1 VAKYI
6 NADPAEVVLG
16 PSTTQLFRNLSL
28 ALYDHIQP
36 DDEIVISKLD
46 HEANIASWITLAEW
60 RGARIV
66 WWEGEN
72 DESKTNPKLTPAS
85 LAPLLSSKT
94 KLVTATH
101 TSNILGTI
109 TDVRALADIIH
120 EKSSALLCVDA
131 VAYAPHRAIDVR
143 LLGADIYCFSWYKLY
158 GPHMASM
165 YVSSS
170 AQERALKTIGHFFKP
185 TATLE
190 NKLGLAGAN
199 YELTA
204 SIPDVVEYLAKTPW
218 EAIAAHEEVLQG
230 VLIEYLKSK
239 PEVFTIWGERV
250 ADRERRVP
258 VVSFTVK
265 GRGSKG
271 VVDAIEA
278 KSDFACR
285 WGAFYSNRLCEEVLG
300 LDPVD
305 GVVRVSLLHYNT
317 GEFLDCPSFLAVL
330 LHRVHSIPMESLLT
344 LRQRRR
350 SESMS
355 RFLTR
360 LYLCSYSCSESI
372 NVRPTSASCLT
383 VVACVSHQT
392 VASGDNPIEFS
403 SQLKRFYEVGIS
415 RIWRGTCLLSSI
427 LLADCGDGRG
437 DSKPL

>member
-6 NADPAEVVLG
+6 NADPSEVVLG

-28 ALYDHIQP
+28 ALYDHIGP

-46 HEANIASWITLAEW
+46 HEANIASWITLAQW
-60 RGARIV
+60 RGAKIV

-85 LAPLLSSKT
+85 LEPLLSSKT

-109 TDVRALADIIH
+109 TDVRGLADLIH
-120 EKSSALLCVDA
+120 DKSSALLCVDA

-165 YVSSS
+165 YVSQS
-170 AQERALKTIGHFFKP
+170 AQDKALKTIGHFFKP

-230 VLIEYLKSK
+230 VLIDYLKSK
-239 PEVFTIWGERV
+239 PEVFTIWGEPV
-250 ADRERRVP
+250 ADKERRVP

-265 GRGSKG
+265 GRDSKG
-271 VVDAIEA
+271 VVDAIEEG
-278 KSDFACR
+278 SDFACR

-300 LDPVD
+300 LDAVD

-317 GEFLDCPSFLAVL
+317 GESFLVVPVFF
-330 LHRVHSIPMESLLT
+330 LHRVLLFGKST
-344 LRQRRR
+344 DNSFLRQRRK
-350 SESMS
+350 SGSTS

-360 LYLCSYSCSESI
+360 LSLRSGSCSGLI
-372 NVRPTSASCLT
+372 NVRLTSASCLPM
-383 VVACVSHQT
+383 VVYVSH
-392 VASGDNPIEFS
+392 
-403 SQLKRFYEVGIS
+403 
-415 RIWRGTCLLSSI
+415 
-427 LLADCGDGRG
+427 
-437 DSKPL
+437 

>member
-6 NADPAEVVLG
+6 NADPEEVVLG

-28 ALYDHIQP
+28 ALYDHLGP

-46 HEANIASWITLAEW
+46 HEANIASWIQLAEW
-60 RGARIV
+60 RGSKIV

-72 DESKTNPKLTPAS
+72 DSSKTNPKLTPAS
-85 LAPLLSSKT
+85 LLPLLSPKT
-94 KLVTATH
+94 KLITATH

-109 TDVRALADIIH
+109 TDVRALADTVH
-120 EKSSALLCVDA
+120 SNSSALLCVDA

-165 YVSSS
+165 YVSAA
-170 AQERALKTIGHFFKP
+170 AQEKALKTIGHFFKP
-185 TATLE
+185 TRTLE

-204 SIPDVVEYLAKTPW
+204 SIPEVCAYLEQTPW

-239 PEVFTIWGERV
+239 PELFTIWGEPV
-250 ADRERRVP
+250 ADKERRVP

-265 GRGSKG
+265 GRESKG
-271 VVDAIEA
+271 VVDAIEER
-278 KSDFACR
+278 SDFACR

-317 GEFLDCPSFLAVL
+317 GESLLVVL
-330 LHRVHSIPMESLLT
+330 LSAICS
-344 LRQRRR
+344 
-350 SESMS
+350 
-355 RFLTR
+355 
-360 LYLCSYSCSESI
+360 LYLLLESI
-372 NVRPTSASCLT
+372 LT
-383 VVACVSHQT
+383 FCFYYRG
-392 VASGDNPIEFS
+392 GD
-403 SQLKRFYEVGIS
+403 Q
-415 RIWRGTCLLSSI
+415 RIREGS
-427 LLADCGDGRG
+427 
-437 DSKPL
+437 

>member
-1 VAKYI
+1 VANYI
-6 NADPAEVVLG
+6 NADPSEVVLG

-28 ALYDHIQP
+28 ALYDHIGP

-46 HEANIASWITLAEW
+46 HEANIASWITLAQW
-60 RGARIV
+60 RGAKIV

-85 LAPLLSSKT
+85 LAPLLSDKT

-109 TDVRALADIIH
+109 TDVRALADLIH
-120 EKSSALLCVDA
+120 DKSSALLCVDA

-165 YVSSS
+165 YVSQS
-170 AQERALKTIGHFFKP
+170 AQDEALKTIGHFFKP

-230 VLIEYLKSK
+230 VLIDYLKSK
-239 PEVFTIWGERV
+239 PEVFTIWGEPV
-250 ADRERRVP
+250 ADKERRVP

-265 GRGSKG
+265 GRDSKG
-271 VVDAIEA
+271 VVDAIEEG
-278 KSDFACR
+278 SDFACR

-300 LDPVD
+300 LDAVD

-317 GEFLDCPSFLAVL
+317 GESFLVVPVFF
-330 LHRVHSIPMESLLT
+330 LHRVLLFGKST
-344 LRQRRR
+344 DNSFLRQRRK
-350 SESMS
+350 SGSTS

-360 LYLCSYSCSESI
+360 LSLRSGSCSRLI
-372 NVRPTSASCLT
+372 NVRLTSASCLPM
-383 VVACVSHQT
+383 VVYVSH
-392 VASGDNPIEFS
+392 
-403 SQLKRFYEVGIS
+403 
-415 RIWRGTCLLSSI
+415 
-427 LLADCGDGRG
+427 
-437 DSKPL
+437 